1 MIQHVCKKKKKRCKG
16 KKAISPTDFAVIF
29 ATKFYLIF
37 LIINMIKLASKD
49 VSLVS
54 FAFVKVVIRGAVN
67 IFIEQGRPMYI
78 LCQLK

>member
-1 MIQHVCKKKKKRCKG
+1 MSVKKKKKMQRE
-16 KKAISPTDFAVIF
+16 KAISPTDSAVIF

-37 LIINMIKLASKD
+37 LIINMIKLASKA

-54 FAFVKVVIRGAVN
+54 FAFVKVVIRRALN